1 MAFIATLSTGAGTAT
16 IRLAGE
22 LDASTAPEFHDAIDD
37 AVATGAPS
45 LVIDASELTYIASAG
60 LRALVFARQKVA
72 EDVVISLTGVTEPVL
87 KVIRMAGLD
96 HGFAIT
102 GS

>member
-22 LDASTAPEFHDAIDD
+22 LDAATAPEFHDAIDD
-37 AVATGAPS
+37 AVATGAAR

-72 EDVVISLTGVTEPVL
+72 EDVTISLVGVTEPVL

-96 HGFAIT
+96 HGFDIT

>member
-1 MAFIATLSTGAGTAT
+1 MAFTATLSSGSGAAT
-16 IRLAGE
+16 IHLAGE
-22 LDASTAPEFHDAIDD
+22 LDASTAPDFHEAIDD
-37 AVATGAPS
+37 AVATGAGR

-72 EDVVISLTGVTEPVL
+72 EDVVIAITGVTEPVL

-96 HGFAIT
+96 HGFAIAT
-102 GS
+102 S